1 MWWFATC
8 ADLQFNCVK
17 KFDKY
22 KIRCTLAVELLRSW
36 ALQVIY
42 TYSIQL
48 NLPGATYDRIMTTWN
63 CHCMSNW
70 CEHFASTDLIVQIQ
84 FKFYRFLQS
93 PQQLE
98 AKLASLQ
105 IPRELVHWSGQFIDH
120 WGRIWENPCCQA
132 HVLDENEV
140 GNDEWSDGLCSWQ
153 NKVVPFRIFFG
164 SQDASWWLKSFV
176 HWHHEVC
183 LSDRSGFIT
192 RNKEFLKK
200 RRGKRHLAIPTLES
214 LVVGESQ

>member
-1 MWWFATC
+1 MWWFATY

-17 KFDKY
+17 KSDKY

-48 NLPGATYDRIMTTWN
+48 NLPGATYDKILTTWN
-63 CHCMSNW
+63 WHCMWDW

-98 AKLASLQ
+98 ASFRNVDPKVASLQ
-105 IPRELVHWSGQFIDH
+105 IPRELVHWSGQFMDLRAEFGKITLPGSCL
-120 WGRIWENPCCQA
+120 GRKRGGEWWMIW
-132 HVLDENEV
+132 
-140 GNDEWSDGLCSWQ
+140 WTCSW
-153 NKVVPFRIFFG
+153 
-164 SQDASWWLKSFV
+164 
-176 HWHHEVC
+176 
-183 LSDRSGFIT
+183 
-192 RNKEFLKK
+192 
-200 RRGKRHLAIPTLES
+200 
-214 LVVGESQ
+214 